1 MQNVAP
7 LHKPRQQQQPQKY
20 QDEQKQFNHYHDQQQ
35 QHQHMPPAYRSPAP
49 SGPASQGGIPGSERR
64 RSKSPLPTGRVAG
77 VPHVRP
83 LEVSR
88 PPKPNGPRHRRIRSE
103 DFSFSTFSPSS
114 PLSGASGSPVKSPVG
129 TSSRNSQE
137 LQHNSGSRLRQSSP
151 LQGSQE
157 WAGATGQEQYGSGP
171 GAGRATSAQT
181 QQAQGRASHGG
192 ASSGSPGDWADVDY
206 GAAIVEGDSQGTSA
220 QGGTGVSHMSAEVEH
235 TEGSVDQRSTTKS
248 TAGGKGATES
258 DGHGSSG
265 GWGGLW
271 SRRQKQTNSDLQP
284 LNTAASKSPTPLSIP
299 QSGAKTPPAGGA
311 TSPILSW
318 FGAGTAITPTGSAAG
333 SENSHDSSH
342 PVSPHQAVPAQSPK
356 TNWFDKGSG
365 LGAAKTNSLQTSPQL
380 SPVTPPSSS
389 GGMLSWFGGAGHGGS
404 SATHTTTSS
413 GGASPQPTAS
423 NSTAGG
429 GGGGGGGLASWFGGG
444 VAGGGSPS
452 SGPPAKGKGHRRSSS
467 VPVVPNVVPDPR
479 AGPGASPLG
488 PSAAGGGG
496 GANSQLLSGPRGSM
510 SRLGGGVGGG
520 GGGGGGGGY
529 GAKGGMVMSTGG
541 VVSLKG
547 GLKVNLPSTSP
558 YGSPYAS
565 PRNPPGAGGFASP
578 YTQGGGG
585 GSRKSM
591 TPGGSLCASPRT
603 VAAQSDRDQ
612 AKLAEIQKD
621 GDYEVEEE
629 TPEVLG
635 PSNSNVLGKPYQDL
649 EDKYKMS
656 PKELG
661 RGNFGV
667 IHVCENLE
675 TGERY
680 ACKTI
685 TKAKLECWDDVDD
698 VKREVQVLETL
709 RGHPHVVS
717 IIETIEDEKEVH
729 IIMELCEG
737 GELFD
742 RILERKYYGER
753 QAAKVIRSVVEV
765 LDYCHQRG
773 IVHRDLKPENILLVS
788 KRSDTRCQV
797 IDFGMAY
804 CLKPGERCKLRAGT
818 PNYIAPE
825 VIAKNYG
832 AEADVWSAGVI
843 LYVLL
848 CGLPPF
854 WGDTTEDVFKS
865 ILWQELDFE
874 TEPWP
879 VVSTAAK
886 DLVRR
891 MLTRKFDRRITV
903 SEILKHPWIKAL
915 T

>member
-1 MQNVAP
+1 
-7 LHKPRQQQQPQKY
+7 
-20 QDEQKQFNHYHDQQQ
+20 
-35 QHQHMPPAYRSPAP
+35 
-49 SGPASQGGIPGSERR
+49 
-64 RSKSPLPTGRVAG
+64 
-77 VPHVRP
+77 
-83 LEVSR
+83 
-88 PPKPNGPRHRRIRSE
+88 
-103 DFSFSTFSPSS
+103 
-114 PLSGASGSPVKSPVG
+114 
-129 TSSRNSQE
+129 
-137 LQHNSGSRLRQSSP
+137 
-151 LQGSQE
+151 
-157 WAGATGQEQYGSGP
+157 
-171 GAGRATSAQT
+171 
-181 QQAQGRASHGG
+181 
-192 ASSGSPGDWADVDY
+192 
-206 GAAIVEGDSQGTSA
+206 
-220 QGGTGVSHMSAEVEH
+220 
-235 TEGSVDQRSTTKS
+235 
-248 TAGGKGATES
+248 
-258 DGHGSSG
+258 
-265 GWGGLW
+265 
-271 SRRQKQTNSDLQP
+271 
-284 LNTAASKSPTPLSIP
+284 
-299 QSGAKTPPAGGA
+299 
-311 TSPILSW
+311 
-318 FGAGTAITPTGSAAG
+318 
-333 SENSHDSSH
+333 
-342 PVSPHQAVPAQSPK
+342 
-356 TNWFDKGSG
+356 
-365 LGAAKTNSLQTSPQL
+365 
-380 SPVTPPSSS
+380 
-389 GGMLSWFGGAGHGGS
+389 
-404 SATHTTTSS
+404 
-413 GGASPQPTAS
+413 
-423 NSTAGG
+423 
-429 GGGGGGGLASWFGGG
+429 
-444 VAGGGSPS
+444 
-452 SGPPAKGKGHRRSSS
+452 
-467 VPVVPNVVPDPR
+467 
-479 AGPGASPLG
+479 
-488 PSAAGGGG
+488 
-496 GANSQLLSGPRGSM
+496 M

-520 GGGGGGGGY
+520 GGGGGAGGY
-529 GAKGGMVMSTGG
+529 GGKGGMVMSTGG

-578 YTQGGGG
+578 YMQGGGG

-603 VAAQSDRDQ
+603 VAAQSERDQ
-612 AKLAEIQKD
+612 QKLAEIQSMFSNWNAGTPVQSPRKGASRIVSGVPLRTPQVSEYYRED
-621 GDYEVEEE
+621 GDIEVEE

-667 IHVCENLE
+667 IHLCENLE

-698 VKREVQVLETL
+698 VKREVHVLETL

-765 LDYCHQRG
+765 LDFCHQRG

-788 KRSDTRCQV
+788 KRSDTRCKV

-891 MLTRKFDRRITV
+891 MLTRKYDRRITV